1 MPPHWPTTRRDV
13 LDVTRDTATKLASMT
28 TTEVSVVSEA
38 RAARVEPV
46 APDSR
51 PRWRRV
57 TEVRFRLETPQT
69 PRVLGILA
77 EGRDYRSAG

>member
-13 LDVTRDTATKLASMT
+13 LDVTRDTATKLKL
-28 TTEVSVVSEA
+28 TEVSVVSEA